1 MRVGIGCTLFGPSL
15 PEETFQPHDVMYMSW
30 MPQPNTTDM
39 DLQRWSCRCYFRP
52 PVFWCVVI
60 LTAALLRVTADHRL
74 YIWGHPSNRKLG
86 HVGFNHD
93 GTEATGGQGPG
104 GQGRCCR
111 MHPEGSGRVLPQQ
124 YTVVEVGIR
133 LHKDFKGRVST

>member
-1 MRVGIGCTLFGPSL
+1 M
-15 PEETFQPHDVMYMSW
+15 VM
-30 MPQPNTTDM
+30 P
-39 DLQRWSCRCYFRP
+39 L
-52 PVFWCVVI
+52 

-104 GQGRCCR
+104 GQGPGGQGSVAGCILKDR
-111 MHPEGSGRVLPQQ
+111 EGYSHSNIL
-124 YTVVEVGIR
+124 
-133 LHKDFKGRVST
+133 

>member
-1 MRVGIGCTLFGPSL
+1 
-15 PEETFQPHDVMYMSW
+15 
-30 MPQPNTTDM
+30 MP
-39 DLQRWSCRCYFRP
+39 L
-52 PVFWCVVI
+52 

-104 GQGRCCR
+104 GQGPGGQGRCCR
-111 MHPEGSGRVLPQQ
+111 MHPEGSGRVLTQQ